1 MKYIAFVIPDF
12 NVQGYDWL
20 YDMMENKSNNKF
32 YVINAPTPEQAKKM
46 LFDEIYKEDDEPEVM
61 AYFQLKE
68 LEDSE
73 EEILQ
78 EYGENDGNI
87 ILEIIDELVGLS
99 EEERND
105 LPFYDSR
112 VDKLSAENIKKLV
125 YRQMQYNLGV
135 AEITKELG

>member
-1 MKYIAFVIPDF
+1 MKYIGFVIPDF
-12 NVQGYDWL
+12 NFQGYDWL
-20 YDMMENKSNNKF
+20 YDMMENKSKNKF
-32 YVINAPTPEQAKKM
+32 YIINAPTPEQAKKF

-61 AYFQLKE
+61 AYFQIKVLD
-68 LEDSE
+68 DSE

-78 EYGENDGNI
+78 EFGENDGNI

-112 VDKLSAENIKKLV
+112 VDNLSAENIKK
-125 YRQMQYNLGV
+125 
-135 AEITKELG
+135 